1 MKPVNV
7 MIEMEATGRNI
18 RRIMAQRGV
27 RVRDVQQACGFE
39 QPQAVYKWLHG
50 QSLPS
55 VDNLVIL
62 SIVLNT
68 TVEGILVTNEDAHP
82 VIKYRDSET
91 IVFQTAAA

>member
-18 RRIMAQRGV
+18 RRIMTQRGI
-27 RVRDVQQACGFE
+27 RVRDVQKACGFE
-39 QPQAVYKWLHG
+39 QPQAVYKWLRG

-62 SIVLNT
+62 SIILHT
-68 TVEGILVTNEDAHP
+68 SIEGILVTNEDALP
-82 VIKYRDSET
+82 VFMDDAEEKRL
-91 IVFQTAAA
+91 AA